1 MHSSKTIIFYAK
13 FSLLLNHP
21 SNFRLVKNNQP
32 AAKTDKAFL
41 VYNASAGSG
50 KTYTLVRE
58 FLLLALKSG
67 YDDAF
72 KSILAITFTNKA
84 STEMKARVLEAL
96 ENIATENSKTHDLC
110 KELAEKLGIDSAL
123 LPAKAKQLL
132 RIILHQY
139 GDFSI
144 GTIDSFMHRVV
155 RTFAYDLHLPVS
167 FSVELKK
174 ENLID
179 QAIDQILDMAGLDEE
194 ITEVLIGFNRV
205 RSDEEKNPDI
215 RKELSNMAKDL
226 LDDTKSAYVAKL
238 SELPIRFF
246 LQLHQTSDAQRK
258 NYLNQVREL
267 GTYLIDLLNQHSVEL
282 SDLKGGELRSIGAF
296 WAKAAE
302 GEENLK
308 PSDTALGYYQKD
320 EWFSGKCSKANQAVI
335 KTLIPDFRS
344 KTDTLLDLIEKN
356 RSSFIINT
364 AICNSVFS
372 MALLR
377 EISSIIDKI
386 RSEQHTLHISEFN
399 RRVAEIVMHE
409 PAPFVYERLGEKYAH
424 YLIDEFQDTSITQW
438 QNLLPLVQNGLAT
451 ASKSLLVGDGK
462 QAIYRFRG
470 GDVEQFIRM
479 PKPYPS
485 NLSDTQLERYRLLDL
500 HYDSIPLD
508 TNYRSLPEIVNW
520 NNAFYQKLATQLQPE
535 HAALYENLNQKSKE
549 GKTGGYVAVHFLGDG
564 SEKIDAYKEIAGQH
578 IVLLLSELTRNDRY
592 EKKDIAILTRDNK
605 SGTYLANLLL
615 EKGIPVISGESLL
628 VKGKPEVQ
636 FLLAWLRVLCNT
648 DVQVNLLHICGFLL
662 ERKQI
667 AFPSLEALL
676 ETVRMEEEHAMR
688 MLQTQGFDV
697 DSIALKTQ
705 NIAEVVHKLCNIF
718 KFEINSDSFLQ
729 FFLEAVWFAGD
740 QTNPDIPS
748 FLEKWSNIESEYSV
762 TLPQNANAV
771 RIMSIHKSK
780 GLEFP
785 VVILAFAV
793 NETDK
798 GSYFWVDDVQHLPE
812 GLPAM
817 RLKFNANLRD
827 TVFKPYFDEEQ
838 SKKALDRINLLY
850 VATTRA
856 ENALYI
862 ISRKKAGES
871 VGWASYL
878 KSFCQQQPDFNGVF
892 YEWGDSHHTKSDN
905 GKSSAKQNHPARS
918 QAYSIGNWH
927 LKIDLNSKIFQAFDS
942 DAIRLGNLM
951 HTALSWIKT
960 PSDFDTAMQRL
971 NASALASEKEL
982 AEVKYRLE
990 ILLNN
995 DTIKPIFNDF
1005 DAVYIER
1012 NILLS
1017 TGAVLR
1023 PDRVVV
1029 KEKATTIV
1037 EFKTGV
1043 FDEKHILQ
1051 TKEYLTVLK
1060 SMQPENNLKALLIYL
1075 GDTPECIAVE

>member
-1 MHSSKTIIFYAK
+1 MI
-13 FSLLLNHP
+13 HP
-21 SNFRLVKNNQP
+21 ANSRSVKNNQP
-32 AAKTDKAFL
+32 AATTDKAFL

-58 FLLLALKSG
+58 FLQLALRSG
-67 YDDAF
+67 HEEAF

-96 ENIATENSKTHDLC
+96 ENIANENPKTKDLC
-110 KELAEKLGIDSAL
+110 SELAHKLGVDVKSM
-123 LPAKAKQLL
+123 PDKAKQLL
-132 RIILHQY
+132 RTILHQY

-179 QAIDQILDMAGLDEE
+179 QAIDQILDMAGLNEE

-215 RKELSNMAKDL
+215 RKELSTMAKDL

-246 LQLHQTSDAQRK
+246 LQLHQTSEAQRK
-258 NYLNQVREL
+258 SYLNQVRAL
-267 GTYLIDLLNQHSVEL
+267 GTDLMNLLYQHSIDL
-282 SDLKGGELRSIGAF
+282 SDLKGGENGTIGSL
-296 WAKAAE
+296 WAKAAD
-302 GEENLK
+302 GEENLSASPK
-308 PSDTALGYYQKD
+308 SLEYYQKN
-320 EWFSGKCSKANQAVI
+320 EWFSGKCSKANKAIIQS
-335 KTLIPDFRS
+335 LIPDFRL
-344 KTDTLLDLIEKN
+344 KTDILLDLIEKN
-356 RSSFIINT
+356 KSSFIINT

-377 EISSIIDKI
+377 EISAIIDSI

-451 ASKSLLVGDGK
+451 ASKSLIVGDGK

-470 GDVEQFIRM
+470 GDVEQFIRI
-479 PKPYPS
+479 PKPYPA
-485 NLSDTQLERYRLLDL
+485 NLSATQLERYNLLKMN
-500 HYDSIPLD
+500 YNTIPLD
-508 TNYRSLPEIVNW
+508 TNYRSLPEVVNW
-520 NNAFYQKLATQLQPE
+520 NNAFYQKLSVRLQPE
-535 HAALYENLNQKSKE
+535 HAALYKSLSQKSKE

-564 SEKIDAYKEIAGQH
+564 SEKIDEYKEITSRE
-578 IVLLLSELTRNDRY
+578 ILKLLDELRQNGRY
-592 EKKDIAILTRDNK
+592 ENKDIAILTRDNK

-615 EKGIPVISGESLL
+615 ENGVPVISGESLL

-636 FLLAWLRVLCNT
+636 FLLAWLRVLSNT
-648 DVQVNLLHICGFLL
+648 DIQVNLLHICGFLL

-667 AFPSLEALL
+667 TFPSLEALL
-676 ETVRMEEEHAMR
+676 ETVRMDEEPVMR
-688 MLQTQGFDV
+688 MLQTQGFDLN
-697 DSIALKTQ
+697 SIALKTQ

-718 KFEINSDSFLQ
+718 RFEINSDSFLQ
-729 FFLEAVWFAGD
+729 FFLEAVWFVGD

-771 RIMSIHKSK
+771 RIMSVHKSK

-785 VVILAFAV
+785 VVILAFAI

-798 GSYFWVDDVQHLPE
+798 NAYFWVDDPQHLPA

-817 RLKFNANLRD
+817 RLKFNANLSE

-838 SKKALDRINLLY
+838 SKKTLDRINLLY

-862 ISRKKAGES
+862 FSRRKAGEES
-871 VGWASYL
+871 NGWASYL
-878 KSFCQQQPDFNGVF
+878 KSFCKGASENLDPL
-892 YEWGDSHHTKSDN
+892 YEWGDVHHRKSDD
-905 GKSSAKQNHPARS
+905 GKSRSKQNQPARS
-918 QAYSIGNWH
+918 QSYPIGNWH
-927 LKIDLNSKIFQAFDS
+927 SKIDLNSKVFQAFDS

-960 PSDFDTAMQRL
+960 PSDFDTAIQRL
-971 NASALASEKEL
+971 NAAALASENEL

-990 ILLNN
+990 VLLN
-995 DTIKPIFNDF
+995 DDEIKPIFTDF
-1005 DAVYIER
+1005 DKVYIER
-1012 NILLS
+1012 SILLS

-1029 KEKATTIV
+1029 KGQSTTIV

-1043 FDEKHILQ
+1043 ADQKHTAQ
-1051 TKEYLTVLK
+1051 TQEYLKILK
-1060 SMQPENNLKALLIYL
+1060 AMQPENKLNALLIYL
-1075 GDTPECIAVE
+1075 GDTPQSIAVE